1 MNVLDMRGIQCPIPV
16 VRAKKELE
24 RPECS
29 GVIVIVDNEIAVQN
43 LKKMADGKGHSFSA
57 VPEDGGIFR
66 ATILKGGSRPTE
78 TVPERPAER
87 SDAGRNGP
95 EAPGITV
102 LVSADSLGTGSEDL
116 GKILIKGFLFSL
128 GELDNPITTIIFING
143 GVRLVVNGSNTI
155 DDLRGMAERGTKILA
170 CGTCLNYYGLTE
182 SLAVGEIADMYAI
195 AGILVGPGKL
205 VSL

>member
-1 MNVLDMRGIQCPIPV
+1 MVNVLDMRGIQCPIPV

-29 GVIVIVDNEIAVQN
+29 GVIVLVDNEIAVQN

-66 ATILKGGSRPTE
+66 ATILKGGSRP
-78 TVPERPAER
+78 AEQ
-87 SDAGRNGP
+87 DGTGRNMP

-102 LVSADSLGTGSEDL
+102 LISADSLGTGSGDL